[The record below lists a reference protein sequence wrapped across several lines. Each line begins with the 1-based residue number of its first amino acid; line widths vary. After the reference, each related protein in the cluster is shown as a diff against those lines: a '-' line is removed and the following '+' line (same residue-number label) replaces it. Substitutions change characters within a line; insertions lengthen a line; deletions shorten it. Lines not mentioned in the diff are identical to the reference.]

1 MRAVTNKKELSRF
14 IVGGCSAVITDYLT
28 YLLMVKMGIDVAA
41 AKLISFMLGS
51 LVGFII
57 NKYWTFESDGKVRRE
72 LMKYALLYAIT
83 AGLNVWVNQVALNND
98 CPTWLAFLFCHWR
111 QYHCQF
117 SGAKVFC
124 ISIKRGFHVR
134 RIEETGI

>member
-41 AKLISFMLGS
+41 AKLVSFMLGS

-57 NKYWTFESDGKVRRE
+57 NEYWTFESDGKVRRE

-98 CPTWLAFLFCHWR
+98 CPTWLAFLFAT
-111 QYHCQF
+111 
-117 SGAKVFC
+117 GASTIANFLGQKFFVF
-124 ISIKRGFHVR
+124 R
-134 RIEETGI
+134 